1 MRLHWMPIWDMADIE
16 SVKKISEIADKS
28 NYYSVLFVYHSL
40 SNDYWIRCAK
50 ALNTNEKFK
59 YFLAIRT
66 YAISPEY
73 FVMMYRSFNE
83 IQKNRIMFN
92 IVAGDIEPSESSI
105 ENIITEKEKLD
116 TVEKRVDFTREWIK
130 KVLFLL
136 KREEVPEL
144 AMSGT
149 SEKTLDS
156 AAAYADYNLAM
167 LDTYLDSPKRFQ
179 RNKNRMV
186 CAAMTIRD
194 THEEAE
200 KIANQIDHIHQKRW
214 TIYGTESE
222 ILQKIKN
229 LKTIGVTDLLIRTH
243 KNDLEPDK
251 VHEFSKKYKGVIL

>member
-1 MRLHWMPIWDMADIE
+1 MRLHCMPIYDMAGIK

-40 SNDYWIRCAK
+40 SNDYWIRCAN
-50 ALNTNEKFK
+50 ALNTNQKFK

-66 YAISPEY
+66 YSISPEY

-92 IVAGDIEPSESSI
+92 IVAGDIQSSESSI
-105 ENIITEKEKLD
+105 ENIITEKEKLN
-116 TVEKRVDFTREWIK
+116 TVEKRVDFTREWVE

-136 KREEVPEL
+136 EKEEVPEL
-144 AMSGT
+144 VMSGT

-156 AAAYADYNLAM
+156 AAAYADYNLSM
-167 LDTYLDSPKRFQ
+167 LDTYLDNPKRFE

-186 CAAMTIRD
+186 CAAMIIRD
-194 THEEAE
+194 TYDEAE

-214 TIYGTESE
+214 TIYGTENE

-229 LKTIGVTDLLIRTH
+229 LKTIGATDLLIRTH
-243 KNDLEPDK
+243 RNDLESHRI
-251 VHEFSKKYKGVIL
+251 HEFSKKYKGVIL